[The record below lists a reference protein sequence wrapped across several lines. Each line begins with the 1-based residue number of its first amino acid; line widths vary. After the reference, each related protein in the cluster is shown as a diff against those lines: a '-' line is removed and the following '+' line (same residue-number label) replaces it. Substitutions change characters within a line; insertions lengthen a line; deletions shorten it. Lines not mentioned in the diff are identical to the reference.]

1 MDVTDEQESSQLEGA
16 SKLFEER
23 LQEQTFMI
31 QGIPGFIT
39 TTHRGKCS
47 TCEMYAAH
55 AIVAVICLTVAI
67 PSHRMEHA
75 FRVAWPQVV
84 THIEDEAMDEAH
96 GKLSWYWDRYEDKT
110 KSIKALEEKL
120 SSERDH
126 HHKAETKQSKLE
138 TELENPQLEVKFLG
152 KHKASPV
159 SHE

>member
-55 AIVAVICLTVAI
+55 TIVAARCLTVAI
-67 PSHRMEHA
+67 PSHQIEHV
-75 FRVAWPQVV
+75 FHIAWTQVV

-96 GKLSWYWDRYEDKT
+96 GKLSWYWNRYEDKT

-126 HHKAETKQSKLE
+126 HHKVEMKQSKLK
-138 TELENPQLEVKFLG
+138 TELKSLQMEV
-152 KHKASPV
+152 
-159 SHE
+159 